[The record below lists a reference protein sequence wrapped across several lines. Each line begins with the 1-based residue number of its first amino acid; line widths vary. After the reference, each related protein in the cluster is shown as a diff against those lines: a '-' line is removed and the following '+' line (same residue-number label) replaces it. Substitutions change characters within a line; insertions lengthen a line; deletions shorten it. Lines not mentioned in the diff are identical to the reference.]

1 MRGGSFASKPPSAQ
15 DALIEANENL
25 ADEESQR
32 NFEGQSADST
42 RAIGGPGSSA
52 EQQMQ
57 MPQPTIEIGKSAS
70 PPPLSGSEPSYHA
83 PPKSPAMGTTPL
95 PNGAIE
101 PYLTHRDVNSA
112 RSPDSW
118 GSAPS
123 DDSEGRFTGV
133 SEASSSTTDA
143 APSEDEHEREQVTAI
158 FRPSAG
164 GANDD
169 EWKRLK
175 EAGQRER
182 EKREAERRTKAGES
196 GPQARQAASPAFHDD
211 ELASLTINDEETSSR
226 AASEVSDAQLWKSK
240 RVLRRGDV
248 LRCIVQ

>member
-1 MRGGSFASKPPSAQ
+1 M
-15 DALIEANENL
+15 
-25 ADEESQR
+25 
-32 NFEGQSADST
+32 
-42 RAIGGPGSSA
+42 
-52 EQQMQ
+52 
-57 MPQPTIEIGKSAS
+57 
-70 PPPLSGSEPSYHA
+70 
-83 PPKSPAMGTTPL
+83 
-95 PNGAIE
+95 
-101 PYLTHRDVNSA
+101 
-112 RSPDSW
+112 
-118 GSAPS
+118 
-123 DDSEGRFTGV
+123 

-240 RVLRRGDV
+240 RVLRR
-248 LRCIVQ
+248 